1 MTKRELLE
9 NYRLLV
15 MEINILEKQS
25 EFLNQFIGGPRPV
38 RAVRLTVMPRGT
50 NEPEAAMMQRQDY
63 DDAVYAIERKSEEL
77 RSLVGE
83 FERIMDGI
91 PDKWDMII
99 LRDYYA
105 LGWTDKRIAEEIGF
119 DKSTVWKR
127 RTRAINTLDC
137 QLSY

>member
-1 MTKRELLE
+1 
-9 NYRLLV
+9 
-15 MEINILEKQS
+15 
-25 EFLNQFIGGPRPV
+25 
-38 RAVRLTVMPRGT
+38 
-50 NEPEAAMMQRQDY
+50 MMQRQDY

>member
-38 RAVRLTVMPRGT
+38 RAVRLTGMPRGT